1 MHPARMQLTFIS
13 LAAVIELLIIM
24 GVAFV
29 TNQLVAEKGVSMGEY
44 MCKAGLIAEII
55 VTGLFGLLVGI
66 FGYCCWEGW
75 VLGKSKN
82 VRAVLALL
90 GSSMGLVLVRTA
102 FRTGEMF
109 AGLDSP
115 VRREEWLV
123 LVLDATVML
132 IGVGVWNVWHPKR
145 FLPEKATT
153 YLAQDGKT
161 ELQGPG
167 WKDTRSLT
175 ETFLDPFAALTAR
188 GGHQKPFWERNGYV
202 LKRRR

>member
-1 MHPARMQLTFIS
+1 MHPARMQLTFVS

-29 TNQLVAEKGVSMGEY
+29 TNREVAEKGVSMGEY
-44 MCKAGLIAEII
+44 MCKAGVIAEVV
-55 VTGLFGLLVGI
+55 VTGLFGLLAGI
-66 FGYCCWEGW
+66 FGYCCWRGR
-75 VLGKSKN
+75 VLSNRN
-82 VRAVLALL
+82 VSRVLRLL
-90 GSSMGLVLVRTA
+90 GVSMGLVLVRTA
-102 FRTGEMF
+102 LRAGELF
-109 AGLDSP
+109 GGVDGPA
-115 VRREEWLV
+115 RRQEWFV
-123 LVLDATVML
+123 LVLDAAVML
-132 IGVGVWNVWHPKR
+132 AGVVVWNVWHPRR
-145 FLPEKATT
+145 FLPREATT